1 MRLFQPITIRSLTL
15 ENRIVL
21 APMHVRFELRGRRTQ
36 AYYVERA
43 RGGAGA
49 LMTGGT
55 SPSLFASDEVWGHEG
70 GAREFIEAV
79 PSLPRAVHDAGGKI
93 GVQLLQSNRWPDKGP
108 GSGEGEP
115 VAVSARIE
123 GDPPTAAGL
132 LQTGDR
138 LRELTIE
145 EIDTI
150 IAHHVRAAAEVK
162 KAGFDFVELHLT
174 HNYLNCQFFSPF
186 YNKRKDRYGG
196 SLEGRMRFG
205 LECVRGMREAVGDDF
220 PIFCRLGIEERRE
233 GGITLQDSLVFA
245 TELAKAGVDVL
256 DIDPAESLPYMTPGS
271 DSPMGVFAHL
281 AEMVKRRVDIPVIA
295 VGRINTPEVAEAI
308 LQRGQADLVAL
319 GRQLIADPFWPQKVK
334 EGREDD
340 ITPCL
345 SCNMCIAAT
354 DPPSPYRCT
363 VNPAA
368 ARENQFRIT
377 PVAVPKRVWVIGGG
391 PGGLEAARVA
401 GLRGHNV
408 TLFEKAEKL
417 GGQLNIIPTLPWK
430 DPFEKLREYMMRQV
444 DKAGVEVRLG
454 EEVAVDSVAEGKPD
468 AVILAIGSTPLV
480 PDIPGIKGDNVVMV
494 EDALA
499 GVREVADRVV
509 IVGGGMVG
517 CETAEFLH
525 AKGKQVTILEMLP
538 RVGDD
543 IEVTNRMAA
552 LTRLREAGIVMQA
565 NTKAVRITENGVE
578 AISDGAAEFFEC
590 DTVVLAAGAKPR
602 DELAH
607 ELEGKVTALYSVG
620 DCVEPRLIREAI
632 GEGARAGLEV

>member
-1 MRLFQPITIRSLTL
+1 MKLFQAITIRSLTL

-21 APMHVRFELRGRRTQ
+21 APMGMRFGLRGQR
-36 AYYVERA
+36 AEAFYVERA

-49 LMTGGT
+49 LISGAI
-55 SPSLFASDEVWGHEG
+55 SPSPFASDELWGHEG
-70 GAREFIEAV
+70 GAREFIESV
-79 PSLPRAVHDAGGKI
+79 RSLPRAVHEVGGKM
-93 GVQLLQSNRWPDKGP
+93 GVQLLHSNRWPDKGP
-108 GSGEGEP
+108 WSSEGEP

-132 LQTGDR
+132 LQTGDS

-145 EIDTI
+145 EIETI
-150 IAHHVRAAAEVK
+150 VAHHVRAAAEVK

-186 YNKRKDRYGG
+186 YNLRKDKYGG
-196 SLEGRMRFG
+196 SLERRMRFG

-220 PIFCRLGIEERRE
+220 PLFCRLAVEERRE
-233 GGITLQDSLVFA
+233 GGITLQESLVFA
-245 TELAKAGVDVL
+245 TELVKAGVDVL
-256 DIDPAESLPYMTPGS
+256 NIDPAESLPYMTPGS

-281 AEMVKRRVDIPVIA
+281 AEMVKHRVDVPVIT

-308 LQRGQADLVAL
+308 LQRGQADLLAL

-334 EGREDD
+334 EGREED
-340 ITPCL
+340 IVPCL
-345 SCNMCIAAT
+345 SCNMCTAAT

-368 ARENQFRIT
+368 TMENQFRIA

-401 GLRGHNV
+401 GLRGHKI
-408 TLFEKAEKL
+408 TLVEKSNKL
-417 GGQLNIIPTLPWK
+417 GGQLNIIPTLLWK
-430 DPFEKLREYMMRQV
+430 DPFKKLREYMVRQV
-444 DKAGVEVRLG
+444 EKVGVEMRLG
-454 EEVAVDSVAEGKPD
+454 EEVAVDSVAVGKPD
-468 AVILAIGSTPLV
+468 AVILAIGATPLV
-480 PDIPGIKGDNVVMV
+480 PDIPGIEGDNVVMV
-494 EDALA
+494 EEALA
-499 GVREVADRVV
+499 GVRQVGDRVV

-543 IEVTNRMAA
+543 IEVTNRLATM
-552 LTRLREAGIVMQA
+552 TRLREAGIVLRA

-578 AISDGAAEFFEC
+578 ATSDGAAEFFEG
-590 DTVVLAAGAKPR
+590 DTVVLAAGAKPKH
-602 DELAH
+602 ELAC
-607 ELEGKVTALYSVG
+607 ELEGKVAALYSVG